1 MQRQQRIQG
10 LQMAKMKK
18 DQQSKLSTM
27 KKSDV
32 KKQQQMNNLKCEL
45 VKRER
50 ILGHKDRE
58 ISRVNAK
65 LKACEEHIGQ
75 LLKLQNRNRTR
86 TPPSAAGSTPSVTTF
101 GKVCGDFLRKNVLSL
116 KLLLLY
122 HIIRL
127 TLDFYAEVV

>member
-18 DQQSKLSTM
+18 DAQSKLSTM

-75 LLKLQNRNRTR
+75 LLKLQNRNRSR
-86 TPPSAAGSTPSVTTF
+86 TPPGAAGTTPSVATF
-101 GKVCGDFLRKNVLSL
+101 GKVCVSGLFMDECIHPNL
-116 KLLLLY
+116 
-122 HIIRL
+122 
-127 TLDFYAEVV
+127 